1 MTQSQPTSTGH
12 SSSDSDTIGL
22 STDQTPTSNAE
33 NISNESESNPASGR
47 DPGDIKYLFDKVRDL
62 KTIDNLDFAD
72 RLALSVIIYEAWT
85 CGFKDRLL

>member
-1 MTQSQPTSTGH
+1 MTPSKPTSTGH

-33 NISNESESNPASGR
+33 NISNESESNPQSGR
-47 DPGDIKYLFDKVRDL
+47 KGGDIKYLFDKVRNL

-72 RLALSVIIYEAWT
+72 RLALSDIIREAWT
-85 CGFKDRLL
+85 CGFKDRVL

>member
-12 SSSDSDTIGL
+12 SSSDSNTIGL
-22 STDQTPTSNAE
+22 STDQTPMTNAAT
-33 NISNESESNPASGR
+33 ILNESESNPAYGR
-47 DPGDIKYLFDKVRDL
+47 KGGDIKYLFDKVRDL

-72 RLALSVIIYEAWT
+72 RLALSDIIHEAWT